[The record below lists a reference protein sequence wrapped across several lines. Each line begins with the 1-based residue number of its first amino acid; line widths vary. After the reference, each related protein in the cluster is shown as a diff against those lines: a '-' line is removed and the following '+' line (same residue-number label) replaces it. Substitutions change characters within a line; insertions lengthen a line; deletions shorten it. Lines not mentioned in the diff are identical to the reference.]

1 MLSATRLPS
10 ASGSL
15 DANDATRL
23 LAADSQAQYA
33 GPGHLLFV
41 RQGSLFAQPF
51 DEHRRQLTGEAF
63 GVADHVMPD
72 SVGGAAFSVSDTG
85 VLIYRTGGVAATQ
98 LTWVDR
104 SGRPLGTVGPPG
116 AYRNPAL
123 SPDGARVAVE
133 MTDVQRRTQDIW
145 LVELARG
152 ASSRFTFDPQ
162 NDIYPAWSPDGSRIA
177 FGSDRGD
184 DFSMYLKPSNGAT
197 SEQLLLETPG
207 GSAPYSWSPDGQFI
221 VSRAGPTAT
230 TGPTFGVLPL
240 TGNQKPHLFERT
252 TFVPAYASVSP
263 TNRWLAY
270 MSNESGRAEVYVRSF
285 PDAGGKYQISKDG
298 GTAPRW
304 RGDGKELFFTGAEGQ
319 LMAVPIAGEAALQ
332 VGSAVTLFRTQL
344 LPTGIGF
351 RQQYDVTRDGQRFLL
366 NVLTENAAPSAINRR
381 PELDGRPRAM
391 RWLEIV

>member
-221 VSRAGPTAT
+221 VFRAGRVEPKCTCAVFPMPAASIRFQRTAARPRDGAVTGRSCSSRA
-230 TGPTFGVLPL
+230 
-240 TGNQKPHLFERT
+240 Q
-252 TFVPAYASVSP
+252 
-263 TNRWLAY
+263 
-270 MSNESGRAEVYVRSF
+270 
-285 PDAGGKYQISKDG
+285 
-298 GTAPRW
+298 
-304 RGDGKELFFTGAEGQ
+304 
-319 LMAVPIAGEAALQ
+319 
-332 VGSAVTLFRTQL
+332 
-344 LPTGIGF
+344 
-351 RQQYDVTRDGQRFLL
+351 RDSSW
-366 NVLTENAAPSAINRR
+366 PC
-381 PELDGRPRAM
+381 P
-391 RWLEIV
+391 